1 MRRLLLALVGLAIL
15 AGCGEET
22 IDSKDLEAKLR
33 TQLEP
38 KPHDPRYL
46 VTVHGTGY
54 QLLM

>member
-1 MRRLLLALVGLAIL
+1 V
-15 AGCGEET
+15 
-22 IDSKDLEAKLR
+22 AKLR

-54 QLLM
+54 QLLI